1 MRVLHLVHQYPPHS
15 IGGTE
20 LYTQSLTGA
29 LTAQG
34 HQITVCYRAS
44 TEGAGFQSRTD
55 AGVRVVEMRAG
66 RLTPVRRFLA
76 GFGDGATRRAFAQLL
91 DEVRP
96 ELVHIQH
103 LMGLPLSMV
112 RCVQER
118 GIPFLITFHDYWWV
132 CANAQLITN
141 YSGEPCEGPRAFL
154 NCARCALARAGQ
166 SAAAP
171 LPLDRLWPAV
181 PAVALLMAWRRR
193 QLRSVLGQAQ
203 RLIAPSQF
211 VWDWYASHGV
221 PVDRLHLLPHGLA
234 WPLNLVRK
242 RERAT
247 ALRLAYIGGLSW
259 QKGVHVL
266 LDALDGVP
274 HETRQPLPDGTTD
287 FERILPGPDRMYPDT
302 DSAPIPVPAPV
313 TSATFPSSLIP
324 GLLLL
329 SKRAPNAEC

>member
-1 MRVLHLVHQYPPHS
+1 
-15 IGGTE
+15 
-20 LYTQSLTGA
+20 
-29 LTAQG
+29 
-34 HQITVCYRAS
+34 
-44 TEGAGFQSRTD
+44 
-55 AGVRVVEMRAG
+55 
-66 RLTPVRRFLA
+66 
-76 GFGDGATRRAFAQLL
+76 
-91 DEVRP
+91 
-96 ELVHIQH
+96 
-103 LMGLPLSMV
+103 MV

-266 LDALDGVP
+266 LDALDGVRGQVELSTAGDESFDP
-274 HETRQPLPDGTTD
+274 RYVARLKAKARPNVRFLGLLSHQGVWELLSQTDVVVIPSLWNETFSLIAHEAFAAGVPVVASRAGALSDAVHDGQDGLLVSPGDVTAWREALQRMVDQPDLIAKLRANVEPPLTLAEHA
-287 FERILPGPDRMYPDT
+287 ERIERLYLECC
-302 DSAPIPVPAPV
+302 PV
-313 TSATFPSSLIP
+313 
-324 GLLLL
+324 
-329 SKRAPNAEC
+329 